1 MKNNVNL
8 EIDKIKY
15 LFEYELGKTT
25 TEQKRLLNEY
35 DIDDDNK
42 DAYLAELTSDG
53 GSEIMSEIGVSTDLE
68 SLKDSG
74 EEMFC
79 QFSDID
85 SYVNNKFGSIVKEKF
100 KDEAQKALDTIK
112 EYIEKF
118 IDFLGGLKI
127 SDLKKLFK
135 EIKKK
140 KTEVSSEKGGESLNE
155 FFGTTM
161 ALVTI
166 GSFSMPALV
175 LTIASVTLV
184 TLIGIWLIKT
194 ILCAF
199 NISITTKKRCRV
211 RSFSWGQCS

>member
-118 IDFLGGLKI
+118 IDFLDGLKI

-135 EIKKK
+135 DIKKK
-140 KTEVSSEKGGESLNE
+140 KSEVSSEEGGESLNE

-161 ALVTI
+161 ALVSI
-166 GSFSMPALV
+166 GSFTMPALV

>member
-42 DAYLAELTSDG
+42 ESYLAELTSDG
-53 GSEIMSEIGVSTDLE
+53 GSEIMGEIGVSTDLE

-100 KDEAQKALDTIK
+100 KGEAQKALDTIK

-118 IDFLGGLKI
+118 IDFLGDLKI

-140 KTEVSSEKGGESLNE
+140 KTEVSSEEGGESLNE

-161 ALVTI
+161 ALVSI
-166 GSFSMPALV
+166 GSFTMPALV

>member
-42 DAYLAELTSDG
+42 ESYLAELTSDG

-100 KDEAQKALDTIK
+100 KGEAQKALDTIK

-118 IDFLGGLKI
+118 IDFLDGLKI

-135 EIKKK
+135 DIKKK
-140 KTEVSSEKGGESLNE
+140 KSEVSSEEGGESLNE

-161 ALVTI
+161 ALVSI
-166 GSFSMPALV
+166 GSFTMPALV

>member
-100 KDEAQKALDTIK
+100 KGEAQKALDTIK

-118 IDFLGGLKI
+118 IDFLDGLKI

-135 EIKKK
+135 DIKKK
-140 KTEVSSEKGGESLNE
+140 KSEVSSEEGGESLNE

-161 ALVTI
+161 ALVSI
-166 GSFSMPALV
+166 GSFTMPALV

>member
-42 DAYLAELTSDG
+42 DAYLGELTSDG

-118 IDFLGGLKI
+118 IDFLGDLKI

-140 KTEVSSEKGGESLNE
+140 KTEVSSEEGGESLNE

-161 ALVTI
+161 ALVSI
-166 GSFSMPALV
+166 GSFTMPALV

>member
-42 DAYLAELTSDG
+42 ESYLAELTSDG
-53 GSEIMSEIGVSTDLE
+53 GSEIMGEIGVSTDLE

-118 IDFLGGLKI
+118 IDFLGDLKI

-140 KTEVSSEKGGESLNE
+140 KTEVSSEEGGESLNE

-161 ALVTI
+161 ALVSI
-166 GSFSMPALV
+166 GSFTMPALV

>member
-42 DAYLAELTSDG
+42 ESYLAELTSDG

-68 SLKDSG
+68 SLKDNG

-118 IDFLGGLKI
+118 IDFLDGLKI

-135 EIKKK
+135 DIKKK
-140 KTEVSSEKGGESLNE
+140 KSEVSSEEGGESLNE

-161 ALVTI
+161 ALVSI
-166 GSFSMPALV
+166 GSFTMPALV

>member
-42 DAYLAELTSDG
+42 DAYLGELTSDG

-100 KDEAQKALDTIK
+100 KGEAQKALDTIK

-118 IDFLGGLKI
+118 IDFLDGLKI

-135 EIKKK
+135 DIKKK
-140 KTEVSSEKGGESLNE
+140 KSEVSSEEGGESLNE

-161 ALVTI
+161 ALVSI
-166 GSFSMPALV
+166 GSFTMPALV